1 MIRALEKEAAF
12 AALRINC
19 DKTKMLSLT
28 GAANRTIEVAA
39 DQIEAVDGFTYLGS
53 VVAAGG
59 ATDMDID
66 NHINKVSGWHVL
78 NRMGE
83 QQVAHGKFRKMSH

>member
-1 MIRALEKEAAF
+1 MQNMIRALEKEAAF

-28 GAANRTIEVAA
+28 GGANRTIEVAG
-39 DQIEAVDGFTYLGS
+39 DQIEAVYRFTYLGI

-59 ATDMDID
+59 GTDIAIEI
-66 NHINKVSGWHVL
+66 NH
-78 NRMGE
+78 
-83 QQVAHGKFRKMSH
+83 